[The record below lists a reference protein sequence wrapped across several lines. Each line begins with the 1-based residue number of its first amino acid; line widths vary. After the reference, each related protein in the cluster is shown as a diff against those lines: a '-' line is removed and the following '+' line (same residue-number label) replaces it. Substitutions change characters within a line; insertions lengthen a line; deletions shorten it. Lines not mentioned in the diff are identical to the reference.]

1 MDYGTVGVS
10 HPRIIISHSVSTHVI
25 HEVEPD
31 ECEGA
36 TVCSTPTRYR
46 RLDNGLLK
54 SFARLV
60 IIIPLKLLSRICFS
74 VFSICLFLGIVL
86 YCTLK
91 SQGILAKFATVLIS
105 TSIYAMFASRLAT
118 MTIRTS
124 KYYLERSKH
133 SDADNLDRHRK
144 KRKLDQCTYFW
155 SRGQISVFHNVA
167 VGWRRIF
174 RKIPAVFNA
183 RFVHREYSLHS

>member
-1 MDYGTVGVS
+1 MFRSYLLRCCSFGRVASRANNVKLCLIGAVLCYEFSEFRLRQMDYGTVGVS

-133 SDADNLDRHRK
+133 SDADNLDV
-144 KRKLDQCTYFW
+144 
-155 SRGQISVFHNVA
+155 IE
-167 VGWRRIF
+167 RRE
-174 RKIPAVFNA
+174 N
-183 RFVHREYSLHS
+183 